1 MFCCLFT
8 VILVFIVLVAIKE
21 NLDEDGNIKMKPNNL
36 RDMFTESIINDRYNK
51 IYESVIQTA
60 STGQTKRDFTIMC
73 IRRDNIICDNYNGYA
88 EWWRSRSSDEII
100 LKNDTRYKQIKI
112 RVLQKLQSS
121 FPGNNITKVHK
132 SCCVTYTI
140 SW

>member
-1 MFCCLFT
+1 MFCYLFIII
-8 VILVFIVLVAIKE
+8 VITVLVVIEK
-21 NLDEDGNIKMKPNNL
+21 NVDEDGNIKLTPNNL
-36 RDMFTESIINDRYNK
+36 RDMFTESIITDRYNK
-51 IYESVIQTA
+51 IYDSVIQTA
-60 STGQTKRDFTIMC
+60 NSGETKTDFTIMC
-73 IRRDNIICDNYNGYA
+73 IRKDNIICDNYNGYA

-121 FPGNNITKVHK
+121 FPGSNITKVHK
-132 SCCVTYTI
+132 NCCVTYTI